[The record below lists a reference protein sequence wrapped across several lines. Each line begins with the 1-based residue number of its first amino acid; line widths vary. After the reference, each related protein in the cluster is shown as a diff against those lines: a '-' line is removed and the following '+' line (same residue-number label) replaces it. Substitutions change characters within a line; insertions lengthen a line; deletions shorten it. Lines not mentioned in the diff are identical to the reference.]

1 MKKDLYRFAKARQRD
16 PLFKISKQ
24 QIEAME
30 REYWLKYNNSK
41 LNTMLNRIII
51 IYENNQ
57 T

>member
-30 REYWLKYNNSK
+30 REYWLKYNNHK
-41 LNTMLNRIII
+41 LNTILNG
-51 IYENNQ
+51 
-57 T
+57 